1 MDLRSAAG
9 HIEHRRGVFVVARGG
24 RQNHCAGKRPLA
36 DRIVMDTFQA
46 HSGRDLQIA
55 GHSVL
60 RSRQTTDPPAL
71 AAASMAFWI
80 DAVSSVTPSALM
92 PKGERSCASAIS
104 AAKGPLKALR

>member
-36 DRIVMDTFQA
+36 DGIVMDAFQA
-46 HSGRDLQIA
+46 HTGRDFRLPATRYCEA
-55 GHSVL
+55 GK
-60 RSRQTTDPPAL
+60 TTDPPAL

-104 AAKGPLKALR
+104 APPKVR